1 MVLNPDAGHGRKNIN
16 DTHCWAKSIAGERAP
31 YKYDTSEYE
40 RGTGRVWST
49 SEITNRDQVGQESSN
64 GEQYAVGQQS
74 SEAAWAGGGLLV
86 AYATFLGIIV
96 ALQELLNLAPDGKLI
111 FSSTCNEQEL
121 ASDPLLS

>member
-1 MVLNPDAGHGRKNIN
+1 MVLNPDTGHGRKNIN
-16 DTHCWAKSIAGERAP
+16 DTHCWAKSIAGLAP
-31 YKYDTSEYE
+31 YKYDTYGYE
-40 RGTGRVWST
+40 QGTGWKTRT
-49 SEITNRDQVGQESSN
+49 ATNRDQVGQESSN
-64 GEQYAVGQQS
+64 GKQYAVGQQS

-86 AYATFLGIIV
+86 AYATFLGILV